1 MRGAK
6 ISRAHFLL
14 RVEELFVA
22 NSILLINPNSNAQTT
37 EAMVEIATE
46 CTQKCQ
52 INGVTMASVPP
63 IITTPEALDQA
74 AKVVGAFPIDEAY
87 HAVVVAAFG
96 DPGQEALR
104 ARLSVPVVG
113 IAEASMLEAGRDGRR
128 FSVATTTPAL
138 EQRIAERAASLGF
151 GEACVSVRFT
161 PGDPFVVM
169 SNAERLVTALAKT
182 IDQCI
187 LDGAEA
193 VIIGG
198 GPLAKAARVLK
209 ADFTVPIIEPIVS
222 AVALAETRIMD
233 SL

>member
-1 MRGAK
+1 M
-6 ISRAHFLL
+6 
-14 RVEELFVA
+14 A
-22 NSILLINPNSNAQTT
+22 NSILLINPNSNVRTT
-37 EAMVEIATE
+37 DAMVEIATA
-46 CTQKCQ
+46 CTRNHV
-52 INGVTMASVPP
+52 IDGVTMVGVPS

-74 AKVVGAFPIDEAY
+74 AEVVGAFPTDAAHRAII
-87 HAVVVAAFG
+87 VAAFG

-104 ARLSVPVVG
+104 ARLSIPVVG

-138 EQRIAERAASLGF
+138 GQRIAERAVSLGF
-151 GEACVSVRFT
+151 GETCVSVRFT

-169 SNAERLVTALAKT
+169 ADTDRLVAALART

-187 LDGAEA
+187 LDGAHA

-209 ADFTVPIIEPIVS
+209 SDFEVPIIEPIVS
-222 AVALAETRIMD
+222 AVTLAEERIMD
-233 SL
+233 SF